1 MGMKAQVQR
10 YVDDDTGAVTIDWV
24 VITGFLAGLAL
35 SVMAAISPSME
46 QQGTEIVDRA
56 AISTTF

>member
-1 MGMKAQVQR
+1 MKEWVQK
-10 YVDDDTGAVTIDWV
+10 YVDDEIGAVTIDWV

-35 SVMAAISPSME
+35 SVASAISPSME
-46 QQGTEIVDRA
+46 KQGTEIVDRA